1 MSKAARRK
9 GHQFERDI
17 ANRLKEVFPN
27 ARRHLEYQSACA
39 NGMDIANTEPYFFQC
54 KKLKKYA
61 SITCIEEVKCDEA
74 LGDIPVL
81 VTAGDG
87 KPIMAVL
94 PFEELIRLFKADRE
108 ARFRRWGQK
117 PP

>member
-1 MSKAARRK
+1 MSKASRVK
-9 GHQFERDI
+9 GHSFERTV
-17 ANRLKEVFPN
+17 ANKLKEIFPN
-27 ARRHLEYQSACA
+27 ARRLLEYQSACA
-39 NGMDIANTEPYFFQC
+39 NGVDIANTEPYFFQC

-61 SITCIEEVKCDEA
+61 QIKAIEEVKCDEA

-94 PFEELIRLFKADRE
+94 PFEHLLELIQLAESSRQYLPLPDA
-108 ARFRRWGQK
+108 
-117 PP
+117 